1 MLDNTNQSQ
10 QQQHQVPFIIQNGK
24 IYQLATNFPNNT
36 NININNM
43 FLTNNNYLNNK
54 VTIIQQPSSQPQCQL
69 QQQMNNKKIVYKA
82 EYQQFQQVT
91 QQQYQKKHNY
101 QMYLC

>member
-1 MLDNTNQSQ
+1 
-10 QQQHQVPFIIQNGK
+10 
-24 IYQLATNFPNNT
+24 
-36 NININNM
+36 
-43 FLTNNNYLNNK
+43 
-54 VTIIQQPSSQPQCQL
+54 VTIIQQPSPQALC